1 LLLIIAVMSAV
12 QGLGS
17 GFFIALTENFPKNV
31 RVTGFSSVYAL
42 GVMLSG
48 GFGQL
53 IVTWLIE
60 VTGSKLAPAFYVI
73 AIGAASLVGILNL
86 NYRTGRE
93 EMGT

>member
-1 LLLIIAVMSAV
+1 MTS
-12 QGLGS
+12 
-17 GFFIALTENFPKNV
+17 
-31 RVTGFSSVYAL
+31 FSRKPHLFQMAESVPN
-42 GVMLSG
+42 S
-48 GFGQL
+48 FL

-93 EMGT
+93 WKTFMKAQEIQRGLRNAGFRNIAPQRRVAQFCS

>member
-1 LLLIIAVMSAV
+1 
-12 QGLGS
+12 
-17 GFFIALTENFPKNV
+17 
-31 RVTGFSSVYAL
+31 
-42 GVMLSG
+42 
-48 GFGQL
+48 
-53 IVTWLIE
+53 